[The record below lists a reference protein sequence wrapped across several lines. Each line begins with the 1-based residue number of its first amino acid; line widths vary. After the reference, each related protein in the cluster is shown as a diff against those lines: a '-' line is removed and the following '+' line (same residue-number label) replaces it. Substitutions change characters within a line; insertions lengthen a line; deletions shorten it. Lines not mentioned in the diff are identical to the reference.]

1 MLASNVSQ
9 GGAALAVALKTKN
22 SEIRQLASSAGITA
36 VCGITE
42 PALYGVNLR
51 FKTPLYSSMIGGAV
65 GGLFL
70 GLFRVC
76 NYSGGSPGFLTLPS
90 YIGGDTMM
98 NFVYACIGAV
108 ISVAVS
114 FVSCLVLYK
123 DKEEVTVKEDE
134 NVQRSLGNEIII
146 ASPMKGEIMPLNEV
160 NDETFASEMMG
171 KGVAI
176 KPVDGKVVSPIN
188 GIVQTIFKTKHA
200 IGLKSEDGTEILIHI
215 GMDTVQLEGKHF
227 KAYVKDGDKVKIG
240 DTLIEF
246 DTEAIKK
253 EGYELTTPVIVTNTN
268 DYLEVLARGVKK
280 VNTGDAI
287 ISII

>member
-1 MLASNVSQ
+1 
-9 GGAALAVALKTKN
+9 
-22 SEIRQLASSAGITA
+22 
-36 VCGITE
+36 
-42 PALYGVNLR
+42 
-51 FKTPLYSSMIGGAV
+51 
-65 GGLFL
+65 
-70 GLFRVC
+70 
-76 NYSGGSPGFLTLPS
+76 
-90 YIGGDTMM
+90 
-98 NFVYACIGAV
+98 
-108 ISVAVS
+108 
-114 FVSCLVLYK
+114 
-123 DKEEVTVKEDE
+123 
-134 NVQRSLGNEIII
+134 
-146 ASPMKGEIMPLNEV
+146 MKGEILPLNEV

-176 KPVDGKVVSPIN
+176 KPLDGKVVSPIN
-188 GIVQTIFKTKHA
+188 GTVETIFKTKHA

-268 DYLEVLARGVKK
+268 DYLEVLARGSKK